1 MLKRLVLTIGLC
13 ICLATALISLP
24 GTMGLNVSAQV
35 PTHDQANLLQARE
48 TARNT
53 LQIMQSS
60 GSILETVKKTLQAV
74 SGDRT
79 GDAQGSLSQI
89 ATGSGFNIGQ
99 APSLGSV
106 MSGGDLGFGGLSQ
119 DAQRTVSTLINGLQL
134 VKSISGLVNGKKTTS
149 DQSYQSAVN
158 TAATLSGLIAATQ
171 SAAGTRTGAFTSAGG
186 MLGSSRDIKGSI
198 DQNTQVQ
205 VQTGQT
211 VNELIGVMNNVVTA
225 QNTQVL
231 QRLAAES
238 ATSVVMTYDP
248 NKSGFGSG
256 TSPAT
261 NPGNSTTIARNQ

>member
-1 MLKRLVLTIGLC
+1 MLKRLVLTIGLS
-13 ICLATALISLP
+13 ICSAIALISLP
-24 GTMGLNVSAQV
+24 GLTAMPVLAQV
-35 PTHDQANLLQARE
+35 PTHDQANLMQARE

-53 LQIMQSS
+53 MQIMQSS
-60 GSILETVKKTLQAV
+60 GNILETVKKTLQAV

-106 MSGGDLGFGGLSQ
+106 MSGGALGFGGLSQ
-119 DAQRTVSTLINGLQL
+119 DAQQTVSTLINGLQL

-248 NKSGFGSG
+248 NKSGFGASAP
-256 TSPAT
+256 PAT
-261 NPGNSTTIARNQ
+261 SPGNSIITARTP